1 MSYQSITEE
10 QWATVTRAAEEAQQL
25 KTYAV
30 RLTVKLK
37 EYFDDEHSRERLGV
51 RFEVLGDDT
60 SWRIESPF
68 GMARAH
74 LRIFTNEAGLYAK
87 YLIERQHK
95 CPADQPAWQ
104 PIWAIHITL
113 QGVAHP
119 GHDSAEPINLRA
131 SSNHADDAIVGLGL
145 SLLYAL
151 GQE

>member
-10 QWATVTRAAEEAQQL
+10 QWATVTSVAEEALEL
-25 KTYAV
+25 KKYAV
-30 RLTVKLK
+30 RLSAKLK
-37 EYFDDEHSRERLGV
+37 EYFDDEHSKDRLGV
-51 RFEVLGDDT
+51 RFEVLEDAT
-60 SWRIESPF
+60 SWRIQSPF
-68 GMARAH
+68 GVARAQ

-87 YLIERQHK
+87 YLIEKQSK
-95 CPADQPAWQ
+95 DPADQPIWQ
-104 PIWAIHITL
+104 SVWAIHITL

-119 GHDSAEPINLRA
+119 GHDSTEPINLRA